1 MQPIKFALLALSL
14 AALSMGCNSEIRTSE
29 IRIASAPDIKVNQE
43 HVIAQLG
50 SSHFSVKASNANT
63 KWTTKNEEEVLQV
76 TFNSEKY
83 PSAGIQ
89 IVSDKPWDWS
99 ELDDFNLAFDIANPG
114 EHSVQLYFDVT
125 DVNGDT
131 YTRTVNVARG
141 GFKTYYAKIAGHD
154 LATPDGK
161 DNVELN
167 FLSGLRSNPE
177 TWNSDDIQFISMWG
191 KKTLNTKGIKTL
203 SLGVQ
208 HALHDKKIELKNIRL
223 RKNPTMNKGYV
234 TDIVDEFGQNAK
246 ENFEGKVNS
255 LEELHAQ
262 RDTEARQLT
271 GKLPNHLSKWGGWKE
286 GPKREG
292 TGYFSTAKV
301 DGKWYLVDPD
311 GHLYFATGLDI
322 IRLANSTTMTG
333 YDFPQDLING
343 KSAGEVTPEDSQGLN
358 RVSGDFVG
366 HRFLASEK
374 RRNMFTWLPE
384 YNEPLG
390 QHYGYRRSA
399 HSGPL
404 KHGEVFS
411 FYSANLERK
420 YGPKNPDYMQA
431 WREVTIDRMKDWG
444 FTSLGNWTDP
454 SFYDNDEVPFF
465 ANGWI
470 IGDFKT
476 VSSGNDF
483 WAPLPDVFDPKFEER
498 AMATASVIAEE
509 IKDSPWCV
517 GIFVDNE
524 KSFGRSESNE
534 ATYGIVIHTLRRDGA
549 DVPTKKAFTEYL
561 RAKYK
566 DIGKLSNAWDLD
578 MPSWQEFNKGVD
590 STIRTDAQLQDY
602 SDMLYLYADK
612 YFATVA
618 KALDKYVPNH
628 MYLGARFPDWGKPME
643 VVKASTKYVDVV
655 SYNVYKEGIHPAYW
669 AFLEDVDMPS
679 IIGEFHFGASDSGL
693 YHPGLLHAANQHD
706 RAKMYKEYMQS
717 VIDNPYFVGAH
728 WFQYIDS
735 PLTGRAHDGENY
747 NVGFVSVTDTPYKP
761 MIKAAKSLHNS
772 MYERRFGGKPSND

>member
-1 MQPIKFALLALSL
+1 MRTTKSALFALSL
-14 AALSMGCNSEIRTSE
+14 ATLSSGCHADTPKTAEKIFSTAPKIVIGEQVLAQLPSTNFSVRTSNADTNWATESGEE
-29 IRIASAPDIKVNQE
+29 ILR
-43 HVIAQLG
+43 
-50 SSHFSVKASNANT
+50 
-63 KWTTKNEEEVLQV
+63 V
-76 TFNSEKY
+76 TFHSKANS
-83 PSAGIQ
+83 SSGIQ
-89 IVSDKPWDWS
+89 ILPNKPWDWS
-99 ELDDFNLAFDIANPG
+99 ELDDFNIAFDIANPG
-114 EHSVQLYFDVT
+114 DHSVQLYFDVT

-154 LATPDGK
+154 LATPEGE

-223 RKNPTMNKGYV
+223 RKNPPMDNLYV

-246 ENFEGKVNS
+246 EEFDGKVNS
-255 LEELHAQ
+255 LEEMYVQ
-262 RDTEARQLT
+262 RDSEAQVLT
-271 GKLPNHLSKWGGWKE
+271 GKLPNHLSKWGGWKD

-333 YDFPQDLING
+333 YDFPQDLIYG
-343 KSAGEVTPEDSQGLN
+343 KTTEDVTPEDSQGLN
-358 RVSGDFVG
+358 RVSGDFVEQ
-366 HRFLASEK
+366 RFLASKK
-374 RRNMFTWLPE
+374 RKNMFTWLPE

-390 QHYGYRRSA
+390 KHYGYRRSA

-404 KHGEVFS
+404 KHGEVYS

-420 YGPKNPDYMQA
+420 YGPKNPNYMEA
-431 WREVTIDRMKDWG
+431 WREVTIDRMKHWG

-454 SFYDNDEVPFF
+454 SFYDNEEVPFF

-498 AMATASVIAEE
+498 AMATASVIAKE
-509 IKDSPWCV
+509 IRNSPWCV

-534 ATYGIVIHTLRRDGA
+534 ATYGIVIHTLKRDGA
-549 DVPTKKAFTEYL
+549 DVPTKQAFTKHL
-561 RAKYK
+561 RKKYE
-566 DIGKLSNAWDLD
+566 DIERLNHAWDLD
-578 MPSWQEFNKGVD
+578 VNSWEDFNKSVD

-612 YFATVA
+612 YFATVD
-618 KALDKYVPNH
+618 KALNKYVPNH

-669 AFLEDVDMPS
+669 AFLEEVDMPS

-693 YHPGLLHAANQHD
+693 YHPGLLHAADQQD
-706 RAKMYKEYMQS
+706 RAKMYKEYMES

-735 PLTGRAHDGENY
+735 PITGRAHDGENY
-747 NVGFVSVTDTPYKP
+747 NVGFVSVTDTPYEP
-761 MIKAAKSLHNS
+761 MIKAAKSLHS
-772 MYERRFGGKPSND
+772 TMYERRYNGKSTND